1 MVLLN
6 IPCIIQF
13 WTYLLIVLI
22 TSLIGAIGAIL
33 LNKESTCAAFGC
45 LDRKNSPERHNNPTD
60 FPKEWFKKL
69 ALAFIASASTP
80 LVLFLTDKMEV
91 MCPDN
96 IDNGYLLV
104 YIGYSL
110 ILATFGEAVI
120 VKLGELLSTIKDS
133 INRLLGNK

>member
-1 MVLLN
+1 MVILS

-13 WTYLLIVLI
+13 WMYLLIVLI

-33 LNKESTCAAFGC
+33 LDNESTRAAFGFA
-45 LDRKNSPERHNNPTD
+45 DPKNSTVRHDITPN
-60 FPKEWFKKL
+60 FPKEWIKKL
-69 ALAFIASASTP
+69 ALAFIAAAATP
-80 LVLFLTDKMEV
+80 LVLFLTDKMIV

-96 IDNGYLLV
+96 KDNGYLLV

-120 VKLGELLSTIKDS
+120 VKLGELFSTIKDS
-133 INRLLGNK
+133 INRLMGNK